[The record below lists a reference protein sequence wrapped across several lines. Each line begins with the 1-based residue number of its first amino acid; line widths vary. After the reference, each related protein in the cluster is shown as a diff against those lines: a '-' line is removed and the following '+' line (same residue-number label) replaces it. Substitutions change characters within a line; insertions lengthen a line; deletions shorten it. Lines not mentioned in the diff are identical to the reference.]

1 MVNALNI
8 GFMPYLVAG
17 SQIPGIAILAITIA
31 WLAHYRGALL
41 VYRVFR
47 NETKRS
53 TKILHGALHIMALLI
68 SLVGII
74 AVFSSTKPMGIQILY
89 SLHSWCGITTFSLYI
104 LQVGGHKLL
113 LLRFKFK

>member
-1 MVNALNI
+1 MASTLQRRFLPFNLMFIHCAWSWV
-8 GFMPYLVAG
+8 LVF
-17 SQIPGIAILAITIA
+17 LC
-31 WLAHYRGALL
+31 REALL